1 MTHDTGVASKTS
13 LTQRISPRAALLLAA
28 VLLAAQ
34 ATILLAMGRVPIC
47 TCGYVKLWHGVVHS
61 SENSQHIFDW
71 YSFTHVIHGFL
82 FYFLTWLLLRR
93 APIALRLALAVLIE
107 GGWEIFEN
115 SEFVINRYRTAT
127 ISFDYFG
134 DSVVNS
140 IFDTVSMI
148 IGFVLASRLPVWIT
162 VALAAIV
169 EVALALLIHDNFT
182 LNIVM
187 IVHPIEAI
195 KTWQATAPLN

>member
-1 MTHDTGVASKTS
+1 VLPTVDDPVTFA
-13 LTQRISPRAALLLAA
+13 QRISPRTALLLVA
-28 VLLAAQ
+28 VLLVAQ
-34 ATILLAMGRVPIC
+34 AAILLTMGRVPIC
-47 TCGYVKLWHGVVHS
+47 TCGYVKFWHGTVHS

-82 FYFLTWLLLRR
+82 FYFLGWLMLRR
-93 APIALRLALAVLIE
+93 SPIALRLVLAVLVE
-107 GGWEIFEN
+107 GSWELFEN

-140 IFDTVSMI
+140 VSDTIAMI
-148 IGFVLASRLPVWIT
+148 VGFGLASRLPALMTI
-162 VALAAIV
+162 ALAVIV
-169 EVALALLIHDNFT
+169 EVALAYLIHDNFT

-187 IVHPIEAI
+187 IVYPLEAI
-195 KTWQATAPLN
+195 KSWQAIAPLQ